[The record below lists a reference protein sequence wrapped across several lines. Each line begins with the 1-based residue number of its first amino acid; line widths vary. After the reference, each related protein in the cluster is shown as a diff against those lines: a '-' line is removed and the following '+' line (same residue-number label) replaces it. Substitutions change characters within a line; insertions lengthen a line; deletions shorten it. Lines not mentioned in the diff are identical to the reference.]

1 MFQRIKNIY
10 HLLQAVIANI
20 VYGFPAKKVKII
32 GVTGTDGK
40 TTTVSIIYHILKTSG
55 KKVSMIT
62 SVGAYIDDKVS
73 DIGFHVTTP
82 SSFGLQKYL
91 KRAVSAGAEYVVLE
105 TTSHALD
112 QNRVWG
118 IPYTVA
124 VLTNITHE
132 HLDYHKTYASYAKT
146 KSTLFTHAPYCV
158 LNMDD
163 ESYHLLTPK
172 LEGKKI
178 ATFSLLNPHADFTK
192 HSYPFFTHLLGTF
205 NTMNCL
211 AAVAATKA
219 LGIPDTAIKTA
230 LKTFVPPAGRQEI
243 VYDREFRVMVDFAHT
258 PNAFAKLLPE
268 VRAITKG
275 RVIHVFGSAGKRDV
289 TKRPSMGKESSR
301 FADVMI
307 LTAEDPRNE
316 KIADI
321 NHDIRQGVR
330 GFAVGDHE
338 GAKPVKNK
346 TLFEIPDRRK
356 AIGFAIAIAQKGDT
370 VILTGKSHEKSMNLG
385 HGEQPWDEFAVVK
398 DALSHKS

>member
-1 MFQRIKNIY
+1 MFQKIKNIY
-10 HLLQAVIANI
+10 HLFQAVIANVI
-20 VYGFPAKKVKII
+20 YGFPAKKVKVI

-40 TTTVSIIYHILKTSG
+40 TTTTSIIYHILKTSG

-82 SSFGLQKYL
+82 SPFGLQKYL
-91 KRAVSAGAEYVVLE
+91 KKAVDAGAEYVVLE

-118 IPYTVA
+118 IPYAVA

-132 HLDYHKTYASYAKT
+132 HMDYHKTYKSYAAT
-146 KSTLFTHAPYCV
+146 KFKLFTHTPYCV

-163 ESYHLLTPK
+163 ESYHLFIHK

-192 HSYPFFTHLLGTF
+192 QSYPFFTHLLGSF

-219 LGIPDTAIKTA
+219 LGIPDSAIKGA
-230 LKTFVPPAGRQEI
+230 LKTFVAPAGRQEI
-243 VYDREFRVMVDFAHT
+243 VYDRDFRVMVDFAHT
-258 PNAFAKLLPE
+258 PNAFAKILPE
-268 VRAITKG
+268 VKVITKG
-275 RVIHVFGSAGKRDV
+275 RVIHVFGSAGKRDP

-301 FADVMI
+301 FADIMI

-316 KIADI
+316 KISDI
-321 NHDIRQGVR
+321 NRDIKQGIR
-330 GFAVGDHE
+330 GFVA
-338 GAKPVKNK
+338 NK
-346 TLFEIPDRRK
+346 TLFEILDRKK
-356 AIGFAIAIAQKGDT
+356 AIAFAISLAQKGDT

-385 HGEQPWDEFAVVK
+385 HGEEKWDEFGEVK
-398 DALSHKS
+398 ESLKIRSERKNNS